1 MALSSPSAARSG
13 PPRDPP
19 ELVANARREAV
30 AERLLLLV
38 LLLARAEDEM
48 ATERQEMEMET
59 ERRTTSKTHRCCREN
74 MALRLPS

>member
-48 ATERQEMEMET
+48 ATERLEMET